1 MSNSP
6 GTTATQE
13 IDKQRLVKLAG
24 IASVAAAIFLLAIKS
39 VAWYHTGS
47 VAMLGSLLDSL
58 LDCAASTIN
67 LIFIQNAMRPV
78 DREHRFGHGKAEP
91 LGGILQAILI
101 AASALFL
108 ISEAIRRFIHPEMP
122 MDTTLGITVMI
133 VSCIVV
139 GALIA
144 FQHHA
149 IKHTGSLIVSGDA
162 VHGLGDLVINLG
174 VIASLVLG
182 GVFATPLIDPLV
194 AIGLSFVLVRGAWLI
209 GSEAV
214 NQLMDREFSEE
225 ERSSIRD
232 IAVSHPLVASIH
244 DLRTRRA
251 GLDAF
256 IQLHIEMP
264 GDIEL
269 THAHQVADEVEAA
282 IKAAFPGAEVF
293 IHQDPKGVERVNA
306 FLRS

>member
-6 GTTATQE
+6 NSTAAQE

-24 IASVAAAIFLLAIKS
+24 IASVAVAVFLFALKTI
-39 VAWYHTGS
+39 AWLHTGS

-67 LIFIQNAMRPV
+67 LLFLNKAMRPV
-78 DREHRFGHGKAEP
+78 DHDHRFGHGKAEP

-108 ISEAIRRFIHPEMP
+108 ISEAVRRFIHPEMP
-122 MDTTLGITVMI
+122 TDTTLGIAIMA
-133 VSCIVV
+133 VSCLVV
-139 GALIA
+139 GMLIA
-144 FQHHA
+144 FQRYA

-162 VHGLGDLVINLG
+162 LHGLGDLVINLG
-174 VIASLVLG
+174 VIAALVLG
-182 GVFATPLIDPLV
+182 NLFKTPLIDPLV
-194 AIGLSFVLVRGAWLI
+194 AIGLSIILIRGAWLI
-209 GSEAV
+209 GSESI
-214 NQLMDREFSEE
+214 NQLMDREFSED

-232 IAVSHPLVASIH
+232 IAVSHPLVANIH

-251 GLDAF
+251 GFDAF

-264 GDIEL
+264 GDIDL
-269 THAHQVADEVEAA
+269 TRAHQVADEVEAA
-282 IKAAFPGAEVF
+282 IKAAFPDAEVF
-293 IHQDPKGVERVNA
+293 IHQDPKGLEPVNA